1 MAAPYIDPVEQARFR
16 AEVEEDYYRAGRKP
30 KTWEE
35 LKALGDSGVFES
47 DDELEAFLEVIYEAR
62 RQG

>member
-1 MAAPYIDPVEQARFR
+1 MTNRYIDPIEQARFR

-30 KTWEE
+30 KTREE

-47 DDELEAFLEVIYEAR
+47 EEELEEFLRVIYEAR
-62 RQG
+62 RRG